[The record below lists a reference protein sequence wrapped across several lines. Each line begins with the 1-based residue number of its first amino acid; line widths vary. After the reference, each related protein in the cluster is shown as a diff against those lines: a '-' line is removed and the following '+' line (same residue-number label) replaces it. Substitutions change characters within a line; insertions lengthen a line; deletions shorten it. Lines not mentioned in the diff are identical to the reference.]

1 MVQLNQKNFITG
13 FRFDIEMSFYKI
25 FDFFE
30 LSGLN
35 CLYMNDINSSS
46 KQVFKI
52 SQIDFKSEDDVCKI
66 LSDESNLFRIDL
78 IVINLFNYSIDQ
90 ILYIKEC
97 LTSTNIKFVIL
108 SRDYSYSHNDNI
120 NVYNISRRVY
130 IKSNNIDYNTDT
142 TYVVTDLINK
152 NSYSF
157 DEYLKAYKRG
167 VKIKNILG

>member
-1 MVQLNQKNFITG
+1 
-13 FRFDIEMSFYKI
+13 
-25 FDFFE
+25 
-30 LSGLN
+30 
-35 CLYMNDINSSS
+35 MNDINSSS
-46 KQVFKI
+46 KQVYKI
-52 SQIDFKSEDDVCKI
+52 SQIDFKSEVDVCKI

-142 TYVVTDLINK
+142 TYVVIDLINK

>member
-1 MVQLNQKNFITG
+1 
-13 FRFDIEMSFYKI
+13 
-25 FDFFE
+25 
-30 LSGLN
+30 
-35 CLYMNDINSSS
+35 MNDINSSS
-46 KQVFKI
+46 KQVYKI
-52 SQIDFKSEDDVCKI
+52 SQIDFKSEDDVCKV

>member
-1 MVQLNQKNFITG
+1 
-13 FRFDIEMSFYKI
+13 
-25 FDFFE
+25 
-30 LSGLN
+30 
-35 CLYMNDINSSS
+35 MNDINSSS
-46 KQVFKI
+46 KQVYKI